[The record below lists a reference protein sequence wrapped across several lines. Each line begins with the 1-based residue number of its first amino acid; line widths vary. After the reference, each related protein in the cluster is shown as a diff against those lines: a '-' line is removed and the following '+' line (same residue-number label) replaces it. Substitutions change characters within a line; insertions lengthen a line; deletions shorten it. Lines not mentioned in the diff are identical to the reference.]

1 MTYFVNTSI
10 LNHKY
15 KITTNSSNQVT
26 SSTANSYLSINGSD
40 ISFTPDSNSNYVIY
54 EIGFYAQVIN
64 NKSQQHIKF
73 EYSLDGGSSWSEFNV
88 DLSKN
93 FGPNITSDYYRNH
106 IYLKYVVPSWTGTR
120 QLRISSAAASAN
132 SETQFHQIT
141 EWDGS
146 GSISNRFC
154 NTSLLVYSV

>member
-1 MTYFVNTSI
+1 MTYFINTSI
-10 LNHKY
+10 LNQKY
-15 KITTNSSNQVT
+15 QVTTHSSSQET
-26 SSTANSYLSINGSD
+26 SSTANTYVVISGSEM
-40 ISFTPDSNSNYVIY
+40 SFAPHSNSTYVIY

-64 NKSQQHIKF
+64 NKSQQHIKL
-73 EYSLDGGSSWSEFNV
+73 EYSADGGSSWSEFNV

-93 FGPNITSDYYRNH
+93 FGPNITSDYYRNRM
-106 IYLKYVVPSWTGTR
+106 YLKYVVPTWSGSR
-120 QLRISSAAASAN
+120 QLRISSAAATAN

-146 GSISNRFC
+146 GSVTDRFC